1 MLNKRKLYEKISFG
15 KIVLLS
21 GLALGIA
28 TQAIAGEISDRVEKT
43 KTLLV
48 GTEGTYA
55 PFTFHDDSGKLTGFD
70 VEVIEAVAQRLG
82 LTIQFNETQWDSMYA
97 GLNAKRFDLIAN
109 QTNPSPE
116 RFEKIPLHRAI

>member
-1 MLNKRKLYEKISFG
+1 MKKSLLA

-116 RFEKIPLHRAI
+116 RFEKIPLYRAI